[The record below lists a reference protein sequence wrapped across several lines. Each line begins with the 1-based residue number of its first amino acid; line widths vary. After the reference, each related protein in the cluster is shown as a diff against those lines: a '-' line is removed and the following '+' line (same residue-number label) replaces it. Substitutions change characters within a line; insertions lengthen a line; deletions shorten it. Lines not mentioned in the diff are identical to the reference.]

1 MERFCAVLKGNND
14 YSYKT
19 EGQDF
24 KEPFSHTSFHNTEFI
39 YFSFSRKHGGFALY
53 CLPKQEK
60 DFVQLM

>member
-24 KEPFSHTSFHNTEFI
+24 KERFNYTSFHNT
-39 YFSFSRKHGGFALY
+39 
-53 CLPKQEK
+53 
-60 DFVQLM
+60 